1 MIVKNPLRFLLIIL
15 TAFVAGMLSY
25 GLLTSAYSM
34 LLSRTGFPGGEIFV
48 IPLMCLLVYLGW
60 EAKGIFGVIK
70 E

>member
-1 MIVKNPLRFLLIIL
+1 MIIKNPFRLLLIIL
-15 TAFVAGMLSY
+15 ATFVAGMLSY
-25 GLLTSAYSM
+25 KLLIYAYAT
-34 LLSRTGFPGGEIFV
+34 LLSRTGFLGGEIFV